1 MRAIQAQKKLT
12 NNLSFHMFLFNSS
25 KKTCFYLIIELLRDF
40 GHCMKLSNFVFL
52 SLIFVNNLKADIIMV
67 TNIRAR
73 AQEQN

>member
-40 GHCMKLSNFVFL
+40 VHCMKLSNFVFL
-52 SLIFVNNLKADIIMV
+52 SLMNNLKADIIMV

-73 AQEQN
+73 AQGQN